1 MSPVDNV
8 HGSLE
13 WFGFIGKLNLFFL
26 KFDFSTVA
34 IRFEFD
40 HVDLHP
46 SRRQYLEH
54 LFGTIKSFNG
64 RNRFLLP
71 WLIQIPYYVNIA
83 TSRRTDTSSANQAY
97 EVDAGNTI
105 SVTASPLITPMRHS
119 NLDPLPD
126 LSLGFAALEKVQRDQ
141 QRARRNSSA
150 HSDTHRVEI
159 APELPLSSFHYG
171 SRQYRVPYLDLP
183 VHKEFRTWS
192 ESDFFA
198 HEKN

>member
-1 MSPVDNV
+1 M
-8 HGSLE
+8 
-13 WFGFIGKLNLFFL
+13 
-26 KFDFSTVA
+26 
-34 IRFEFD
+34 
-40 HVDLHP
+40 DLHP

-64 RNRFLLP
+64 RNRFILP

-105 SVTASPLITPMRHS
+105 SVSASPLLTPMRQS
-119 NLDPLPD
+119 NYDPLPD
-126 LSLGFAALEKVQRDQ
+126 LSLGLAALERVEHSSQR
-141 QRARRNSSA
+141 QRRTSSA
-150 HSDTHRVEI
+150 HSDSHRVEVE
-159 APELPLSSFHYG
+159 PDLPLSAFHYG

-192 ESDFFA
+192 MSYPSLVPRADEATVYGFTVR
-198 HEKN
+198 